1 MLWRKSAI
9 WTNTSSFIGKML
21 TYAAVCARKVGKWFT
36 SLRLLFFNHVGG
48 SSRKRP
54 IRSILEFHKSCYR
67 PFVKHN
73 SSSLSFLNPFVIGAL
88 ALQLIFVIF
97 VDGLVA
103 CSSFLRGP
111 LSSKVAALIDPWVK
125 DYRATSGDN

>member
-1 MLWRKSAI
+1 MDDVGLLDERLCMYWEDADLCRRMRQKG
-9 WTNTSSFIGKML
+9 WKVVYFPQ
-21 TYAAVCARKVGKWFT
+21 AAV
-36 SLRLLFFNHVGG
+36 FNHVGG

-67 PFVKHN
+67 LFIKYN

-88 ALQLIFVIF
+88 ALRLIFVISINR
-97 VDGLVA
+97 LVT
-103 CSSFLRGP
+103 CSSFLPGP
-111 LSSKVAALIDPWVK
+111 LSSKIAVLIDPWAK